1 MFPSV
6 GLSHEAAPPALLGE
20 PWPRPRLLLFLVLW
34 GVARETRSGPAT
46 KRPQPQAE
54 IQVVRL
60 VDGDGPGQ
68 GILVWWEE
76 WLRAKPPGFWAS
88 NLGLSHR
95 PGSPPRPVTQG
106 DTEVQ
111 IGSGHLA
118 PGHCFFPVLWKEE
131 SDPCGRRR
139 MLWALGWRTWPGI
152 SRSEPSSLPPAW
164 SWDLPTL
171 TRADSGD
178 QSGKWQGDQRSRS
191 D

>member
-6 GLSHEAAPPALLGE
+6 GLSHEDAPPALLGE

-34 GVARETRSGPAT
+34 GVARETLSGPAT
-46 KRPQPQAE
+46 KWPQPQAE

-60 VDGDGPGQ
+60 VDGDGSGQ

-76 WLRAKPPGFWAS
+76 WLRAKPLGFWAS

-118 PGHCFFPVLWKEE
+118 PGHCFIPVLWKE
-131 SDPCGRRR
+131 
-139 MLWALGWRTWPGI
+139 
-152 SRSEPSSLPPAW
+152 
-164 SWDLPTL
+164 
-171 TRADSGD
+171 DSGGIAGGGGC
-178 QSGKWQGDQRSRS
+178 SGLWGGGPGLESLGQNLLPCLQPGAGTFQP
-191 D
+191 